1 MKSSNTEG
9 NLGFRSLFPY
19 FTLLVPLWFPMLGA
33 FLCGIIYGISSG
45 FGLPYMVDQIF
56 PKIFSGDNVKAP
68 ELSFYQLAFYVA
80 WLPAVFLIRG
90 LSGYFNSYLINYCGI
105 KVLEKIRLLVFTKL
119 QKLPLAFFHKNKE
132 GDLLSRITNDTTQL
146 QESLL
151 RISNDLIKQPI
162 TFVGAISY
170 LVWKAMESEGMA
182 FVLLCLLVIPVC
194 VFPIRKLGEILMDK
208 ALGMQRRIGDMT
220 SVLSENLSASREIR
234 AFNLEE
240 KEEARFRNSSRE
252 FFKARMKVIK
262 YSNMLTPI
270 IEIITASGVAIAIFQ
285 ASQQSVRLDA
295 VIPVIMALFFSYEPI
310 KKLGAIQNQLK
321 QGLASLNRLEEVL
334 SADESIKEAQQPV
347 PPSELKG
354 ELQFRRVSFSY
365 ELDKPEKEHAP
376 TLRSIDFTIDSGEIV
391 ALVGPSGA
399 GKTTLTGL
407 LPRFHD
413 PIGGSILLDG
423 VDLRNMPLKDLR
435 EAIALVPQK
444 PFLFDLSV
452 RQNVELGRSIYTSIS
467 VEEAL
472 ELSHAN
478 EFVDELPSKLD
489 ERLGEDGVRLS
500 GGQLQRLAL
509 ARAFFRNSPV
519 LVLDEATSAL
529 DSENEHKIHE
539 AMTRLTKGKTT
550 LLIAHRFSSIR
561 LANRIIVIDKGLVVA
576 DGSHEK
582 VYTECDLYRK
592 LYDQQQDS
600 VGKSVKSA

>member
-9 NLGFRSLFPY
+9 KLGFRSLFPY

-146 QESLL
+146 QVSLL

-194 VFPIRKLGEILMDK
+194 VFPIRKLGEILMGK

-240 KEEARFRNSSRE
+240 KEEARFRDSSRE

-295 VIPVIMALFFSYEPI
+295 VVPVIMVFFFRMSQSRNLEPYKI
-310 KKLGAIQNQLK
+310 N
-321 QGLASLNRLEEVL
+321 LNR
-334 SADESIKEAQQPV
+334 I
-347 PPSELKG
+347 
-354 ELQFRRVSFSY
+354 
-365 ELDKPEKEHAP
+365 
-376 TLRSIDFTIDSGEIV
+376 
-391 ALVGPSGA
+391 
-399 GKTTLTGL
+399 
-407 LPRFHD
+407 
-413 PIGGSILLDG
+413 
-423 VDLRNMPLKDLR
+423 
-435 EAIALVPQK
+435 
-444 PFLFDLSV
+444 
-452 RQNVELGRSIYTSIS
+452 SIS
-467 VEEAL
+467 
-472 ELSHAN
+472 
-478 EFVDELPSKLD
+478 
-489 ERLGEDGVRLS
+489 
-500 GGQLQRLAL
+500 
-509 ARAFFRNSPV
+509 
-519 LVLDEATSAL
+519 
-529 DSENEHKIHE
+529 
-539 AMTRLTKGKTT
+539 
-550 LLIAHRFSSIR
+550 SSIR
-561 LANRIIVIDKGLVVA
+561 
-576 DGSHEK
+576 GSIK
-582 VYTECDLYRK
+582 CR
-592 LYDQQQDS
+592 
-600 VGKSVKSA
+600 

>member
-9 NLGFRSLFPY
+9 KLGFRSLFPY

-146 QESLL
+146 QVSLL

-194 VFPIRKLGEILMDK
+194 VFPIRKLGEILMGK

-240 KEEARFRNSSRE
+240 KEEARFRDSSRE

-295 VIPVIMALFFSYEPI
+295 VVPVIMALFFSYEPI

-321 QGLASLNRLEEVL
+321 QGLASLYRLEEVL
-334 SADESIKEAQQPV
+334 NADESIKEAQQPV
-347 PPSELKG
+347 PPSEIKG
-354 ELQFRRVSFSY
+354 ELQFRGVSFSY
-365 ELDKPEKEHAP
+365 ELDKLEKEHAP

-399 GKTTLTGL
+399 GKTTLAGL

-452 RQNVELGRSIYTSIS
+452 RQNVELGRSNYTSIS

-478 EFVDELPSKLD
+478 EFVDELPGKLD
-489 ERLGEDGVRLS
+489 ETLGEDGVRLS

-561 LANRIIVIDKGLVVA
+561 LANRIIVMDKGLVVA

-582 VYTECDLYRK
+582 VYAECDLYRK

-600 VGKSVKSA
+600 VGKSVKST